1 MLLRMGKKNL
11 IYFHEKCVYLFFIAF
26 RISSNVMFHEK
37 EKISITLEVNE
48 EH

>member
-1 MLLRMGKKNL
+1 MLLRVGKKFDL
-11 IYFHEKCVYLFFIAF
+11 FSRKICVYLFFIAF